1 MIDSPN
7 DLSKKPIRLLIA
19 EDHELSRNGLIFSLQ
34 KKTAM
39 QIVGDADNG
48 QTAVDLALA
57 EKPDIVLMDI
67 GMPVL
72 DGIEASHRIK
82 AKLPDTKIIMLTSH
96 QEGEEIYAALAA
108 GAEAYCLKDI
118 RIDRLIQVI
127 EMVHE
132 GAIWLDP
139 GIGKLVMQAL
149 PLNIPDRLKGP
160 THRQKYSVDL
170 TDRELEV
177 LELIVGGKSNKD
189 IAEALCITVHTAKA
203 HVCNIIQ
210 KLSVDDR
217 TQAAVKALRD
227 GLVKHSS

>member
-1 MIDSPN
+1 MSDAPN
-7 DLSKKPIRLLIA
+7 DLTKKPIRLLIA

-34 KKTAM
+34 KKTTM